1 MAEKGYPAMAAST
14 WAALFVP
21 AQTPKDVITKLNASA
36 VAAMNSPG
44 MAERLSEV
52 AATLAAPDQ
61 RSPDYLKS
69 FVKAEWDKWGTI
81 IRASGAVPQ

>member
-1 MAEKGYPAMAAST
+1 MAEKGYPSMAAST

-21 AQTPKDVITKLNASA
+21 AHTPSDVVEKLNASA

-44 MAERLSEV
+44 MAQRLGEV
-52 AATLAAPDQ
+52 AATLALPEQ
-61 RSPDYLKS
+61 RTPAYLQS
-69 FVKAEWDKWGTI
+69 FVKSEWDKWGTI